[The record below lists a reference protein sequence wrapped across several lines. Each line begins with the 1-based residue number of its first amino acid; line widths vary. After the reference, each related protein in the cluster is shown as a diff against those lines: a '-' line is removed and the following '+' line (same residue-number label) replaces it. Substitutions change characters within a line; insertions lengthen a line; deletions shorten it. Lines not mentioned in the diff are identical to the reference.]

1 MRTLSWLNIFEPI
14 LDRIIPKSGRK
25 KENAKSQP
33 DQWKSGMNKI
43 EEEKIRKVYIF
54 GPKYAISPGVY
65 DNPSESGTIHALAR
79 SEIFRSAVSI

>member
-14 LDRIIPKSGRK
+14 LDRIIPKSVRK

-43 EEEKIRKVYIF
+43 EEEKIRKFKFMVQNMQYLRESMTI
-54 GPKYAISPGVY
+54 PLSLE
-65 DNPSESGTIHALAR
+65 PSMH
-79 SEIFRSAVSI
+79 